1 MGAEPQ
7 DFSGDR
13 LDVDRFLSDLQG
25 YISLN
30 GNNPLL
36 ASYKTRIH
44 LSLSFISGAQVRQ
57 WKDRMRTWTEDPAID
72 DNRNTWDQF
81 LDQFRAQ
88 YADTQKGERARM
100 TLERFAMKGLDVDQ
114 YISDFIDL
122 ANDAEYHLEAEG
134 TKRMFAK
141 GLGRF
146 IGMET
151 ARRLPRNYNWN
162 QLITAAIEAVNWSKN
177 VSNVHGSPQQNANRG
192 GNWRRNNQTTAPTWQ
207 RPPPVQQTQQTQFN
221 SSNAPRSMNNQPV
234 PMDLSRTR
242 GPRQG
247 RARGNAAQASRP
259 PRPQNIPGACFNC
272 GEEGHFKRNCPNPKR
287 ARVAEANSYD
297 YLTGD
302 DQTLVDWTPP
312 AADPVANVMQL
323 LRTMTDEDRN
333 RMQQEM
339 GGSEEQDFRS
349 V

>member
-1 MGAEPQ
+1 
-7 DFSGDR
+7 
-13 LDVDRFLSDLQG
+13 
-25 YISLN
+25 
-30 GNNPLL
+30 
-36 ASYKTRIH
+36 
-44 LSLSFISGAQVRQ
+44 
-57 WKDRMRTWTEDPAID
+57 
-72 DNRNTWDQF
+72 
-81 LDQFRAQ
+81 
-88 YADTQKGERARM
+88 
-100 TLERFAMKGLDVDQ
+100 
-114 YISDFIDL
+114 
-122 ANDAEYHLEAEG
+122 
-134 TKRMFAK
+134 MFAK

-177 VSNVHGSPQQNANRG
+177 VSNVHGTPQQNANRG

-247 RARGNAAQASRP
+247 RARGNAAQTSRP
-259 PRPQNIPGACFNC
+259 LRPQTTPGACFNC
-272 GEEGHFKRNCPNPKR
+272 GEEGHFKRSCPNPKR

-312 AADPVANVMQL
+312 AADPMANVMQL
-323 LRTMTDEDRN
+323 LRTMTDEDRS

>member
-1 MGAEPQ
+1 
-7 DFSGDR
+7 
-13 LDVDRFLSDLQG
+13 
-25 YISLN
+25 
-30 GNNPLL
+30 
-36 ASYKTRIH
+36 
-44 LSLSFISGAQVRQ
+44 
-57 WKDRMRTWTEDPAID
+57 MRAWAEDPAID
-72 DNRNTWDQF
+72 DNHNTWDQF
-81 LDQFRAQ
+81 LDQFRVQ

-100 TLERFAMKGLDVDQ
+100 ALERFAMKGLDVDQ

-207 RPPPVQQTQQTQFN
+207 RPPLMQQTQQTQFN
-221 SSNAPRSMNNQPV
+221 SSNAPRAMNNQPV

-259 PRPQNIPGACFNC
+259 PRPQVPSGACFNC
-272 GEEGHFKRNCPNPKR
+272 GGEGHFRRDCPNPKKVR
-287 ARVAEANSYD
+287 AAEANSYD

-312 AADPVANVMQL
+312 TNDPVANVMQL
-323 LRTMTDEDRN
+323 LRTMTDEDRS

-339 GGSEEQDFRS
+339 GSSEEQDFRS

>member
-1 MGAEPQ
+1 
-7 DFSGDR
+7 
-13 LDVDRFLSDLQG
+13 
-25 YISLN
+25 
-30 GNNPLL
+30 
-36 ASYKTRIH
+36 
-44 LSLSFISGAQVRQ
+44 
-57 WKDRMRTWTEDPAID
+57 
-72 DNRNTWDQF
+72 
-81 LDQFRAQ
+81 
-88 YADTQKGERARM
+88 M

-162 QLITAAIEAVNWSKN
+162 QLTTAAIEAVNWSKN
-177 VSNVHGSPQQNANRG
+177 VSNVHGSSQQNGNRT
-192 GNWRRNNQTTAPTWQ
+192 GNWRRNNQTTSSPWQ
-207 RPPPVQQTQQTQFN
+207 RPQQVQQTQQTQFN
-221 SSNAPRSMNNQPV
+221 SSNAPHSMNNQPV
-234 PMDLSRTR
+234 PMDLSRAR

-259 PRPQNIPGACFNC
+259 PRPQAPAGACFNC
-272 GEEGHFKRNCPNPKR
+272 GDEGHFRRNCPNPRKTR
-287 ARVAEANSYD
+287 ATEANMHD

-302 DQTLVDWTPP
+302 DSTLVDWTPP
-312 AADPVANVMQL
+312 ETDPVANVMQL
-323 LRTMTDEDRN
+323 LRTMTDEDRG
-333 RMQQEM
+333 RMQREM
-339 GGSEEQDFRS
+339 GGSDEQDFHS